1 MVEAVETDGPLRS
14 TARHLSR
21 SNGAQGNFMQLYSV
35 NPKDGG
41 VEFVVKKSGAG
52 CATTAFV
59 GAALV
64 LLPVCGLFLFPI
76 GLLAWLAF
84 AAWAGRLLVKG
95 KYGTH
100 TIFASPALVR
110 ASDGE
115 EIRTEAID
123 AFVVRNAADKA
134 FEMSVS
140 PTTIVAGGTGAL
152 GASVA
157 AGAMAGSTIQ
167 QLGQLNARAQARTAY
182 WVGVRTR
189 GRLVPLAT
197 SLNEEA
203 ANGLFHDIAEAVG
216 GAPR

>member
-1 MVEAVETDGPLRS
+1 
-14 TARHLSR
+14 
-21 SNGAQGNFMQLYSV
+21 MQLYTV

-41 VEFVVKKSGAG
+41 VEFTVKKSGAG
-52 CATTAFV
+52 CATAV
-59 GAALV
+59 
-64 LLPVCGLFLFPI
+64 
-76 GLLAWLAF
+76 F
-84 AAWAGRLLVKG
+84 AASTVILLLVWAGRLLVKG

-123 AFVVRNAADKA
+123 AFVLRNAADRA
-134 FEMSVS
+134 FEMSTS
-140 PTTIVAGGTGAL
+140 PTVIIAGGTGAL
-152 GASVA
+152 GASMA
-157 AGAMAGSTIQ
+157 AGAMVGSTVQ
-167 QLGQLNARAQARTAY
+167 QLGQLNAREQARTAY

-203 ANGLFHDIAEAVG
+203 ANGLFHDIAEAVN
-216 GAPR
+216 GAASA